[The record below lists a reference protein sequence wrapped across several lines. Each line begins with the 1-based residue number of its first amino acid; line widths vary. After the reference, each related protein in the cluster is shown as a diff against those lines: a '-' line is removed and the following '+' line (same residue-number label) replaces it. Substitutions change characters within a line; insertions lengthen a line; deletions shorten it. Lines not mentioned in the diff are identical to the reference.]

1 MSSIIVTEGNLVAD
15 PHLRLTANGTPVASA
30 TLAVTDRVKR
40 PGRRLDRRAHQLLRT
55 DRLGHPGGQ
64 LRRHRPQGRPA
75 GRRRR
80 TDRRGIHRLGVG
92 RPEPPPGS
100 PPPTSACPPASP
112 PAHKPSR
119 RARPLPPRSSRS
131 HRRPPTVTIG
141 GTTGPTSRHR
151 LTGRV
156 WPGRRPSAIRL
167 CVPETRSAHRHAPVR
182 ILSRMRRGR
191 GSRPRR
197 ARRDVSHASHLV
209 GDDQGRGP
217 WLSRRVSVIRRRF
230 VHEVNADRRLC
241 RPRDCADLAPD
252 RLWRKG
258 IAEV

>member
-30 TLAVTDRVKR
+30 TLAVTDQ
-40 PGRRLDRRAHQLLRT
+40 LDRRIAM
-55 DRLGHPGGQ
+55 RLFGYSPACGADGQ
-64 LRRHRPQGRPA
+64 S
-75 GRRRR
+75 
-80 TDRRGIHRLGVG
+80 
-92 RPEPPPGS
+92 PPPG
-100 PPPTSACPPASP
+100 AA
-112 PAHKPSR
+112 
-119 RARPLPPRSSRS
+119 
-131 HRRPPTVTIG
+131 
-141 GTTGPTSRHR
+141 
-151 LTGRV
+151 GRV
-156 WPGRRPSAIRL
+156 
-167 CVPETRSAHRHAPVR
+167 
-182 ILSRMRRGR
+182 
-191 GSRPRR
+191 
-197 ARRDVSHASHLV
+197 ARFHLV